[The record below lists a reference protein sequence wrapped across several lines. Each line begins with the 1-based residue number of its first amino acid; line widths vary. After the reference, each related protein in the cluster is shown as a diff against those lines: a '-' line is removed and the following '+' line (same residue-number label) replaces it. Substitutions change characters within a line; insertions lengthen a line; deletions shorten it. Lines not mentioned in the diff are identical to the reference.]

1 MQYLTK
7 YTNKTRCFLSQLQ
20 GWILSSSVILDR
32 DLAIGGAC
40 PSVLSVRPS
49 VCLSHAD
56 IDSKLTTVESC
67 RCSPKTSFFDI
78 SFRFSFPF
86 FNSIHGYNSQLLSFK
101 ITNAF
106 LISVFTR
113 LFHIRGFLWH
123 WMSVYWNQSD
133 WISAYNLHKFEIKI
147 KHWNNQFE
155 VNVQLTVADV
165 VLSFT
170 AQL

>member
-1 MQYLTK
+1 MWWKFLKNEFTTKMQYLTK

-78 SFRFSFPF
+78 GFRFSFPF

-113 LFHIRGFLWH
+113 LFHIRGFFCDSECLFTE
-123 WMSVYWNQSD
+123 
-133 WISAYNLHKFEIKI
+133 INLIG
-147 KHWNNQFE
+147 
-155 VNVQLTVADV
+155 
-165 VLSFT
+165 
-170 AQL
+170 